1 MVGAAGSG
9 DFLDGAL
16 VGAGSLTHLKPNN
29 WSNQNSSGNKHKSEQ
44 QVVSF
49 WHPFHVA
56 SSSADRRHMA
66 ESRAN

>member
-16 VGAGSLTHLKPNN
+16 VGAGSLT
-29 WSNQNSSGNKHKSEQ
+29 WSRIIDQIKIPVENMHKSEQ

-56 SSSADRRHMA
+56 SSISWQKTHGWKKG
-66 ESRAN
+66 